1 MLGNLACGRAGG
13 RSASGCVGV
22 GYQAY
27 GLAVGD
33 RVGGQASKPLLRAS
47 TLPCVAERG
56 VCDDLPAVSHDRCVS
71 PALTHTVTHAASQS
85 VNHTDF
91 RRS

>member
-1 MLGNLACGRAGG
+1 MLGSVACGRAGG
-13 RSASGCVGV
+13 QSASGRV
-22 GYQAY
+22 GYKAC